1 TTSDILLPSF
11 GVATTINPLENG
23 DQKPEHW
30 LSMNFNSHLDG
41 SGIHSNSDRLH
52 LVITLDVSGSM
63 SDRFEGEP

>member
-1 TTSDILLPSF
+1 PLF

-23 DQKPEHW
+23 DQNVEHW
-30 LSMNFNSHLDG
+30 HSVNLNSRFDG
-41 SGIHSNSDRLH
+41 PGIRSNNVRLE